1 MPSIGRQH
9 KHRDSEPASPLPRRW
24 INDVELAGYLGVS
37 VATTRRWRL
46 HHTGPPFT
54 KIGSSVRYALDEVD
68 LWVAKQPRGGSVE
81 PAA

>member
-1 MPSIGRQH
+1 MPSIGHQH
-9 KHRDSEPASPLPRRW
+9 KHRDSETAGPLPRRW

-46 HHTGPPFT
+46 HHAGPPFT

-68 LWVAKQPRGGSVE
+68 RWMSKQPRGGSAE